1 MATRIYK
8 DHKCKNNDCDKTA
21 AKDSKYCSNECNPRK
36 KTRTCENSVC
46 NNPQPKN
53 KWGNYTAY
61 CCDECATIG
70 AQMKYKSTYANKSE
84 EEKLAIV
91 SARKFTVMEKFGV
104 DNVSKSADVKAQL
117 KITTKATAG
126 ARLTSTKKNNLEKY
140 GVESTNSLQSVKDLK
155 KSNYKE
161 KTGFDHQ
168 LKIPEVAARVSAANT
183 ANAPERLAKAAKTNL
198 EKYGCINPSS
208 NTEVKQKR
216 SDTMIERFGVENA
229 SQNAVVHEK
238 QFKKRCVKYTMP
250 SGNIITVQGYEP
262 QALDE
267 LLKIFN
273 EERIV
278 VGKGNMPEFWY
289 NEDGKR
295 RYFPDIYIPSENLII
310 EVKSNWTYSGKEEW
324 YVTNKLKMQSC
335 IDAGYKYLL
344 MLYNNTGKQLL
355 TEITW

>member
-8 DHKCKNNDCDKTA
+8 DHKCKNNDCDKIA

-183 ANAPERLAKAAKTNL
+183 ANAPERLAKAAITKEQIYGDKNYNNRVKYKQTCL
-198 EKYGCINPSS
+198 EL
-208 NTEVKQKR
+208 
-216 SDTMIERFGVENA
+216 FGVENP
-229 SQNAVVHEK
+229 SQNAEIHA
-238 QFKKRCVKYTMP
+238 KKMKSEFRRRKFIFP
-250 SGNIITVQGYEP
+250 SGKMANVMGYEP
-262 QALDE
+262 QALKE
-267 LLKIFN
+267 LLKT
-273 EERIV
+273 
-278 VGKGNMPEFWY
+278 Y
-289 NEDGKR
+289 NEADIIINTVDIPVISYVEFSKNHV
-295 RYFPDIYIPSENLII
+295 YFPDIYIPKDNLII
-310 EVKSNWTYSGKEEW
+310 EVKSQYTYNGFSGW
-324 YVTNKLKMQSC
+324 YNTNKLKEQATKDM
-335 IDAGYKYLL
+335 GYNFKF
-344 MLYNNTGKQLL
+344 MIMAKK
-355 TEITW
+355 